1 MYVEISFEIAAI
13 EVPDLRY
20 ELEMDRLPVDILALL
35 DKNIEIT
42 MATDASSDDYE
53 YLYWKAAITKQPNAS
68 SSLAAALRLVWR
80 VHKWTA
86 HRAVKI
92 VGVHAYQ

>member
-20 ELEMDRLPVDILALL
+20 ELDKNRLPVDILALL

-42 MATDASSDDYE
+42 MANDAAADDYE
-53 YLYWKAAITKQPNAS
+53 YLYWKAALAKQPNAVT
-68 SSLAAALRLVWR
+68 SLAAALRLVWR